1 MRIQIAVTPEES
13 FNFFSKIETPGC
25 EFIWNRRRRKTRPR
39 MAGSAKSNEST
50 SMTSTTTSCR
60 FVELYEKRMRRF
72 NLTVLSAAAVALAVA
87 SLLMLNS

>member
-1 MRIQIAVTPEES
+1 LPEKLKPQTAYSFGIGGEQKLGREMAVST
-13 FNFFSKIETPGC
+13 
-25 EFIWNRRRRKTRPR
+25 
-39 MAGSAKSNEST
+39 KSNYST
-50 SMTSTTTSCR
+50 SMISTTNSCR